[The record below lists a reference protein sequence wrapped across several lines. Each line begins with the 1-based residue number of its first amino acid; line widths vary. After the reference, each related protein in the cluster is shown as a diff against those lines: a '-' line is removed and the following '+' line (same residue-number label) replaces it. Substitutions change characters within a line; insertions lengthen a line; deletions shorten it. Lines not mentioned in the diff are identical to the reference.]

1 MAYICQ
7 YLSKTEDRYL
17 EAMKQTAKEAF
28 ENNIHH
34 HDTMKTTAEA
44 YFNNQ
49 ECSVQ
54 DAVYYILPEF
64 KLRRVFQPVYFV
76 NTNPPEERVQVLLSD
91 KEFSELPDDSPN
103 IFQKSNIDRY
113 GKIKCNI
120 LQWKN
125 SILDDFCQAEL
136 LGYHAL
142 EKKSSKTCEYGPG
155 ELD

>member
-49 ECSVQ
+49 ECSV
-54 DAVYYILPEF
+54 
-64 KLRRVFQPVYFV
+64 
-76 NTNPPEERVQVLLSD
+76 NTEERVQVLLSD

-125 SILDDFCQAEL
+125 SILDDFC
-136 LGYHAL
+136 
-142 EKKSSKTCEYGPG
+142 
-155 ELD
+155 